1 MRSFA
6 VKFILCLSLST
17 SGLLFF
23 TNHVFAAGTLS
34 SVKDTITTS
43 RPSAASPLNATG
55 TSGDVQLTIYNNGS
69 RYFASDSAKI
79 VRTSTAAQIG
89 SPVTIASQSAI
100 LTSVY
105 LTSGISAGAISQ
117 TDVLVSNV
125 TAMHTVSFITASA
138 IPASGKIVLTLPGS
152 ATSLAS
158 PSATTFDL
166 NGLTSGNASANISY
180 KLDGT
185 RTCTFTVSASTIT
198 CTMDAGGTLAVGSA
212 VTFLIGCTDASSNAT
227 SCTTQSP
234 RLINPTKTNAA
245 GTRDLWAINIQTQDA
260 SSVPLDTGKA
270 LIGTIESVEVKASVD
285 NSFTFTIT
293 GGYAAGASVNASN
306 TTGCTTTDV
315 VSTGVSTDTATLVDL
330 GILTTS
336 SLNIHA
342 QRINITTNGLGGYVL
357 TATASGHL
365 INNATG
371 FWIADST
378 TPAVFPA
385 TAPWFGIHACGL
397 DVNTTTWGLT
407 SANTARG
414 SGSKYGW
421 PTRTTA
427 VTLASDAV
435 GPIDNSITTGNGIT
449 TVEYGAGIDAT
460 VPAGA
465 YQAYVTYVATPT
477 F

>member
-1 MRSFA
+1 M
-6 VKFILCLSLST
+6 
-17 SGLLFF
+17 
-23 TNHVFAAGTLS
+23 
-34 SVKDTITTS
+34 
-43 RPSAASPLNATG
+43 
-55 TSGDVQLTIYNNGS
+55 
-69 RYFASDSAKI
+69 DS
-79 VRTSTAAQIG
+79 
-89 SPVTIASQSAI
+89 
-100 LTSVY
+100 
-105 LTSGISAGAISQ
+105 
-117 TDVLVSNV
+117 
-125 TAMHTVSFITASA
+125 
-138 IPASGKIVLTLPGS
+138 
-152 ATSLAS
+152 
-158 PSATTFDL
+158 
-166 NGLTSGNASANISY
+166 
-180 KLDGT
+180 
-185 RTCTFTVSASTIT
+185 
-198 CTMDAGGTLAVGSA
+198 GGTLAVGST

-285 NSFTFTIT
+285 NSFTFTIAGGFTAGSNVKT
-293 GGYAAGASVNASN
+293 GN
-306 TTGCTTTDV
+306 TTGCTTTDT
-315 VSTGVSTDTATLVDL
+315 VSSGVSTDTATLVDL

-336 SLNIHA
+336 SLNLHA
-342 QRINITTNGLGGYVL
+342 QLITITTNGIGGYTL

-385 TAPWFGIHACGL
+385 STPWFGIHACGL

-427 VTLASDAV
+427 VTLASDST
-435 GPIDNSITTGNGIT
+435 GPIDNSIASDGNGIT

-465 YQAYVTYVATPT
+465 YRAYVTYVATPT